1 MKLYCG
7 TNFLMIALTI
17 LPFSSNKLWQT
28 YLIILKMASK
38 VTRIFMILMYIFLL
52 PPSQYIIS
60 YCLFQ
65 LFNLNN
71 LVLSKV
77 YVILKIYQSFLFI
90 TFNLT
95 LSIVSQC
102 AVMLYRINC
111 TYTIFIQNK
120 TDPVASN
127 TSTDSE
133 STNTSYEER
142 APHSTDSGG
151 NEITA
156 GNQPFR
162 FPRQ

>member
-1 MKLYCG
+1 M
-7 TNFLMIALTI
+7 
-17 LPFSSNKLWQT
+17 
-28 YLIILKMASK
+28 
-38 VTRIFMILMYIFLL
+38 
-52 PPSQYIIS
+52 
-60 YCLFQ
+60 LFC
-65 LFNLNN
+65 
-71 LVLSKV
+71 K
-77 YVILKIYQSFLFI
+77 FI
-90 TFNLT
+90 KTFNLT

-156 GNQPFR
+156 GN
-162 FPRQ
+162 